1 MFDILILK
9 GKKDSTRTI
18 HRHGWKKRR
27 RSLRWTIS
35 AGYRSKRMEKGNFE
49 FLVDH
54 RGRNRGRDVTDRWKV
69 DGRRITELHGLG
81 NDNGRDKYLSR
92 LGRGSV
98 LRGIRADSYERKTL
112 WVVTKVKS
120 RGWGTLW
127 IEVKG

>member
-1 MFDILILK
+1 MFDILIWK

-54 RGRNRGRDVTDRWKV
+54 RGRNRGRDLTMVHGTV
-69 DGRRITELHGLG
+69 ESGRKT
-81 NDNGRDKYLSR
+81 DNGIARV
-92 LGRGSV
+92 G
-98 LRGIRADSYERKTL
+98 ER
-112 WVVTKVKS
+112 
-120 RGWGTLW
+120 
-127 IEVKG
+127 